1 MKPGTEGAASEF
13 TKETG
18 KGAGEEPGAKA
29 GTASGTSAA
38 TRKPQGRK
46 KQKSREKKREKK
58 QEKKREKKKKR
69 QEKKKAKKEK
79 GDPTRRRFVVV
90 GGIVVV
96 LVCVGLLYPAGR
108 TYYESV
114 RTDQRSAAQL
124 AAIEA
129 RNAEIQRQNDYL
141 QTDEGI
147 EDQARKEGG
156 YVREGEEGVVIT
168 NGDGST
174 DRNTKLPDQVNLD
187 QIHAPHT
194 WYYDILDTFFFV
206 HV

>member
-1 MKPGTEGAASEF
+1 MA
-13 TKETG
+13 
-18 KGAGEEPGAKA
+18 
-29 GTASGTSAA
+29 AA
-38 TRKPQGRK
+38 TRKPSKRPKPSQDLKEAAKGGAKEAARKGGKDVAEKDAGTRKPHGRK
-46 KQKSREKKREKK
+46 GKEPREKKRG
-58 QEKKREKKKKR
+58 
-69 QEKKKAKKEK
+69 KKEK
-79 GDPTRRRFVVV
+79 KAGKEKKEKKDPTRRRFVVV
-90 GGIVVV
+90 GSIVVV

-147 EDQARKEGG
+147 EDQARKDGG

-168 NGDGST
+168 NGGSST
-174 DRNTKLPDQVNLD
+174 DRNTQLPDQVDLD
-187 QIHAPHT
+187 RIHAPST
-194 WYYDILDTFFFV
+194 WYYDILDAFFFV

>member
-1 MKPGTEGAASEF
+1 MSSEKKPSKRRKPSQDLKGAADTRAPKGRE
-13 TKETG
+13 KEKRRG
-18 KGAGEEPGAKA
+18 
-29 GTASGTSAA
+29 
-38 TRKPQGRK
+38 
-46 KQKSREKKREKK
+46 KKREKK
-58 QEKKREKKKKR
+58 E
-69 QEKKKAKKEK
+69 KKAKT
-79 GDPTRRRFVVV
+79 DPTRRRFVVV
-90 GGIVVV
+90 GAVVVV

-147 EDQARKEGG
+147 EDQARKDGG

-168 NGDGST
+168 NGDSST
-174 DRNTKLPDQVNLD
+174 DRNTQLPDQVDLD
-187 QIHAPHT
+187 RIHAPST
-194 WYYDILDTFFFV
+194 WYYDILDAFFFV

>member
-1 MKPGTEGAASEF
+1 MAAARKPSKRRKPSQDLKKAARKSGKD
-13 TKETG
+13 TAKE
-18 KGAGEEPGAKA
+18 
-29 GTASGTSAA
+29 AA
-38 TRKPQGRK
+38 DTRKPHGRRGEK
-46 KQKSREKKREKK
+46 PREKKRGKEK
-58 QEKKREKKKKR
+58 EKD
-69 QEKKKAKKEK
+69 KKEK
-79 GDPTRRRFVVV
+79 GNPTRRRFIVV
-90 GGIVVV
+90 GSVVVV
-96 LVCVGLLYPAGR
+96 LVCAGLLYPAGR

-168 NGDGST
+168 NGDSST
-174 DRNTKLPDQVNLD
+174 DRNTQLPDQVDLD
-187 QIHAPHT
+187 RIHAPST
-194 WYYDILDTFFFV
+194 WYYDILDAFFFV

>member
-1 MKPGTEGAASEF
+1 MAAARKPSKRRKPSQDLKKAARKSGKD
-13 TKETG
+13 TAKE
-18 KGAGEEPGAKA
+18 
-29 GTASGTSAA
+29 AA
-38 TRKPQGRK
+38 DTRKPHGRRGEK
-46 KQKSREKKREKK
+46 PLEKKRGKEEKDK
-58 QEKKREKKKKR
+58 T
-69 QEKKKAKKEK
+69 EK
-79 GDPTRRRFVVV
+79 GNPTRRRFIVV
-90 GGIVVV
+90 GSVVVV
-96 LVCVGLLYPAGR
+96 LVCAGLLYPAGR

-168 NGDGST
+168 NGDSST
-174 DRNTKLPDQVNLD
+174 DRNTQLPDQVDLD
-187 QIHAPHT
+187 RIHAPST
-194 WYYDILDTFFFV
+194 WYYDILDAFFFV